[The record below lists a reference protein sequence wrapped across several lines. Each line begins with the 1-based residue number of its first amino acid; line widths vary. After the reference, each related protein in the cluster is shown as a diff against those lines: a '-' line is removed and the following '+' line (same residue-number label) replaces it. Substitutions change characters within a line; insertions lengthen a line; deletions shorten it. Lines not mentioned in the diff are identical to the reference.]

1 MVNCILIADSGST
14 KTDWILTTAENS
26 ILEVET
32 MGINPV
38 RDSRDAIFD
47 IIKNHL
53 APQLPAEYKIDQ
65 IFFYGA
71 GCIEPYKKNVAEVLI
86 SIFGPD
92 TEIAVE
98 SDLLGAARALCGNQA
113 GIACILGTGSNSCL
127 YDGKE
132 IIGNTSPLGYIL
144 GDEGSGAFLGKT
156 LVGNILKKIFSQK
169 LQDCFFKR
177 YDLTPSIIIN
187 KVYREPMPNRLASL
201 VPFLATYREEPEIHD
216 MLIWA
221 FRQFFVRNVK
231 AYGHPEMEINCVGS
245 IAFYFTDEITEAAAK
260 EGLKMGKILQKPA
273 KELAFFHRKAPFWGQ
288 KCKKKAKYVI

>member
-38 RDSRDAIFD
+38 RDSQDAIFN

-53 APQLPAEYKIDQ
+53 APQLPQEFQVCQ
-65 IFFYGA
+65 IYFYGA
-71 GCIEPYKKNVAEVLI
+71 GCIAPYKKIIAEVLANV
-86 SIFGPD
+86 FGSD
-92 TEIAVE
+92 TGIAVE

-132 IIGNTSPLGYIL
+132 IVCNTSPLGYIL

-169 LQDCFFKR
+169 LQDSFFEQFN
-177 YDLTPSIIIN
+177 LTPSIIIN
-187 KVYREPMPNRLASL
+187 KVYREPMPNRFLASL
-201 VPFLATYREEPEIHD
+201 VPFLIEHREEPEIHD
-216 MLIWA
+216 MLVWA

-231 AYGHPEMEINCVGS
+231 AYGHPEMDINCVGS
-245 IAFYFTDEITEAAAK
+245 IAFFFKNEITDAAAK
-260 EGLKMGKILQKPA
+260 EGLKMGKIIQKPA
-273 KELAFFHRKAPFWGQ
+273 HNIADFHRKSLFLVQ
-288 KCKKKAKYVI
+288 KR